1 MILVRNLFRVK
12 YGQAKPA
19 LEAFKNIREIANR
32 LGLSGARR
40 VLTDVTGPAYTIVL
54 EGEYESLTAFEQEGK
69 TIRGNA
75 EWRAMFDKFI
85 PYVESGSRE
94 IFTVVDLK

>member
-1 MILVRNLFRVK
+1 
-12 YGQAKPA
+12 
-19 LEAFKNIREIANR
+19 
-32 LGLSGARR
+32 
-40 VLTDVTGPAYTIVL
+40 VL